1 MFTLPKCPVLVG
13 EIDDHPVAYLVEGRA
28 TNKRG
33 LVEYAGDPVDVW
45 ELICHVT
52 TARGPQ
58 QLLIFPT
65 HPELAELAR
74 GAGLTIAPLKSS
86 KGFGDEMVLLLDET
100 VAEAGV
106 VEQLFCWGLD
116 QA

>member
-1 MFTLPKCPVLVG
+1 
-13 EIDDHPVAYLVEGRA
+13 
-28 TNKRG
+28 
-33 LVEYAGDPVDVW
+33 
-45 ELICHVT
+45 
-52 TARGPQ
+52 
-58 QLLIFPT
+58 
-65 HPELAELAR
+65 
-74 GAGLTIAPLKSS
+74 LTIAPLKSS